1 MQQLHWKQPAVLQ
14 VNIPHNLSK
23 HGGITP
29 KLLNLIYLNMRYYSH
44 KALQQQASGYFN
56 FWTLQ

>member
-29 KLLNLIYLNMRYYSH
+29 NLSSIIKSYLPKYEILL
-44 KALQQQASGYFN
+44 
-56 FWTLQ
+56 T